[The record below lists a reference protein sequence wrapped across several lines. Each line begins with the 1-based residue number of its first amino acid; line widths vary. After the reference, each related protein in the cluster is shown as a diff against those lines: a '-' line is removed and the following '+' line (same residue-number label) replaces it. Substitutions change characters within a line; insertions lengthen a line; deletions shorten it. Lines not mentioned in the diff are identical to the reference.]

1 MTKSKLELGEIGKTI
16 THEEINLLPLGAYD
30 GKIELITDRK
40 ELDSVFKEIQKH
52 KVVGFDTETRPSFRK
67 GQVYDVSLIQLAL
80 ENKVFVIRLNHTG
93 VTEEMIPLFESKK
106 IIKPGIGIRDDV
118 RLLQKLK
125 RFQAEGFFELTH
137 LSKEAGFEVES
148 VKKLT
153 ALLLGFRIS
162 KTAQTSNWEA
172 ETLTEK
178 QLQYAATDAWVCL
191 QIYQRLKAIKPN

>member
-1 MTKSKLELGEIGKTI
+1 MTKSKLELEGIGKTI
-16 THEEINLLPLGAYD
+16 SHEEINLLPLGAYD

-40 ELDSVFKEIQKH
+40 ELNSVFKEIQKH
-52 KVVGFDTETRPSFRK
+52 NVVGFDTETRPSFKK
-67 GQVYDVSLIQLAL
+67 GQFYDVSLIQLAL

-93 VTEEMIPLFESKK
+93 VTEEMIPLFENEK

-137 LSKEAGFEVES
+137 LSKEVGFEVES

-191 QIYQRLKAIKPN
+191 QIYQKLQAIKPN

>member
-1 MTKSKLELGEIGKTI
+1 MTKNKVNGIEKSI
-16 THEEINLLPLGAYD
+16 THEEINLLPLGAYE
-30 GKIELITDRK
+30 GKIELITDPK
-40 ELDSVFKEIQKH
+40 ELPAAFKEIQKS
-52 KVVGFDTETRPSFRK
+52 KVVGFDTETRPSFKK

-80 ENKVFVIRLNHTG
+80 EKKVFVIRLNHTS
-93 VTEEMIPLFESKK
+93 VTEDMIPFFENKK

-125 RFQAEGFFELTH
+125 RFHAEGFFELTN
-137 LSKEAGFEVES
+137 LSKEVGFEVES

-172 ETLTEK
+172 ETLTDK

-191 QIYQRLKAIKPN
+191 QIFQKLQAIKAL

>member
-1 MTKSKLELGEIGKTI
+1 MTRSKLNGIEKTI
-16 THEEINLLPLGAYD
+16 SNEEINLLPLGAYE
-30 GKIELITDRK
+30 GKIELITDPK
-40 ELDSVFKEIQKH
+40 ELPAAFKEIQKH
-52 KVVGFDTETRPSFRK
+52 KVVGFDTETRPSFKK

-80 ENKVFVIRLNHTG
+80 DKKVFVIRLNHTG
-93 VTEEMIPLFESKK
+93 VTPEMIPFFENTK

-125 RFQAEGFFELTH
+125 RFHAAGFFELTN
-137 LSKEAGFEVES
+137 LSKEVGFEVES
-148 VKKLT
+148 VKKLA

-172 ETLTEK
+172 EALTDK

-191 QIYQRLKAIKPN
+191 QIYLKLQKINAD

>member
-1 MTKSKLELGEIGKTI
+1 MTRNKANGLEKTAI
-16 THEEINLLPLGAYD
+16 SHEEVNLLPLGAYD
-30 GKIELITDRK
+30 GKIELITNPK
-40 ELDSVFKEIQKH
+40 ELPSAFKEIHKH
-52 KVVGFDTETRPSFRK
+52 KIVGFDTETRPSFKK
-67 GQVYDVSLIQLAL
+67 GQVYNVSLIQLAL
-80 ENKVFVIRLNHTG
+80 EKKVFVIRLNHTG
-93 VTEEMIPLFESKK
+93 ITEEMIPFLENGN

-125 RFQAEGFFELTH
+125 RFQAEGFFELTN
-137 LSKEAGFEVES
+137 LSKEVGFEVES

-191 QIYQRLKAIKPN
+191 QIYQRLHSLKHQ

>member
-1 MTKSKLELGEIGKTI
+1 MTRSKPHEIEKTAI
-16 THEEINLLPLGAYD
+16 SHEEINLLPLGAYD
-30 GKIELITDRK
+30 GKIELITDSK
-40 ELDSVFKEIQKH
+40 ALPAAFKEIQKH
-52 KVVGFDTETRPSFRK
+52 KVVGFDTETRPSFKK
-67 GQVYDVSLIQLAL
+67 GQVYNVSLIQLAL
-80 ENKVFVIRLNHTG
+80 EKKVFVIRLNHTG
-93 VTEEMIPLFESKK
+93 VTPEMIPFFENTK

-125 RFQAEGFFELTH
+125 RFHAEGFFELTH
-137 LSKEAGFEVES
+137 LSKEVGFEVES

-162 KTAQTSNWEA
+162 KSAQTSNWEA

-191 QIYQRLKAIKPN
+191 QIFQKLQKLKG